1 MKMLVT
7 GGGGFVGS
15 ALCRRLRALGH
26 DVTSLV
32 RRPHAALDAEGIHT
46 VNHDLAL
53 PKATAEL
60 AGLFTGVECVFHTA
74 AHVKMWGPREAFIRG
89 NIAATENVI
98 AACRVAGVAKLVF
111 TSSPSVVAADHDLR
125 GIDESEPYPTRYR
138 ALYPETKAAAER
150 AVLAAHGSALQTIAL
165 RPHLIFGPGDTN
177 LVPTI
182 LKRARAG
189 RLVQVGDGKNLV
201 DLTFIDDCV
210 SAHVL
215 AAVALDVSPTVG
227 GRAFFI
233 SQGTPVPLW
242 EWIGRVL
249 ALHDAPPVR
258 RQISATTARL
268 LATVAET
275 VWKTFRLA
283 SDPPLTRF
291 LAEEMSTDHYFNI
304 SAAQREL
311 GYKPTCTVWEA
322 TEKVRTFNGTFSTDG
337 CPTAATCS

>member
-1 MKMLVT
+1 V
-7 GGGGFVGS
+7 
-15 ALCRRLRALGH
+15 
-26 DVTSLV
+26 D
-32 RRPHAALDAEGIHT
+32 
-46 VNHDLAL
+46 
-53 PKATAEL
+53 
-60 AGLFTGVECVFHTA
+60 CVFHTA
-74 AHVKMWGPREAFIRG
+74 AHVKMWGPREAFVRG
-89 NIAATENVI
+89 NIDATNSVI
-98 AACRVAGVAKLVF
+98 AACRAAGVPRLVF

-125 GIDESEPYPTRYR
+125 GIDESQPYPTRYR

-150 AVLAAHGSALQTIAL
+150 AVLAAHGDQLRTIAL

-189 RLVQVGDGKNLV
+189 RLVQVGDGTNLV

-210 SAHVL
+210 SAHVR
-215 AAVALDVSPTVG
+215 AAAALDERSSAG

-233 SQGTPVPLW
+233 SQGTPVSLW

-258 RQISATTARL
+258 RRIAATTALL

-275 VWKTFRLA
+275 VWKTCGLT

-291 LAEEMSTDHYFNI
+291 LAEEMATDHWFNI
-304 SAAQREL
+304 DAARREL
-311 GYKPTCTVWEA
+311 GYAPSCTVWEA
-322 TEKVRTFNGTFSTDG
+322 TDRAFGR
-337 CPTAATCS
+337 